1 MVSRQGQNQLRE
13 QSGGGGEVIGRS
25 RGGVRAFGTFL
36 GSDSLPYLRTGIA
49 SDCRGW
55 RRFLNAR
62 TPRSSSLFPRTHH
75 LTLFALGFPRTLSLT
90 LLAVGLIST
99 SALSQPVLLQIR
111 PHIGDTLRM
120 HLSQSVE
127 MNGTTHRGGRDSSA
141 GSMTTSIE
149 VFTRAIAH
157 QWTSGGTLMQ
167 SITDSVAMTPA
178 SAGSLADLRRR
189 ALQAQ
194 RVWVRVSTDGAM
206 EIVDAD
212 DANSE
217 LRQIFGTMPAMLARD
232 PVAVGGK
239 WTREMQLPLTGDPGN
254 LGTVRATFRLDSLG
268 RNGDVAFISLH
279 GTMSR
284 VNPPTGAAP
293 GGYTTSGT
301 LSGSIQIDRRLGWIT
316 DSRSTIIVRS
326 TIAAPPARKGAPRGA
341 PMEVRTKITQ
351 WIRAMRNQ

>member
-1 MVSRQGQNQLRE
+1 M
-13 QSGGGGEVIGRS
+13 
-25 RGGVRAFGTFL
+25 AF
-36 GSDSLPYLRTGIA
+36 SA
-49 SDCRGW
+49 S
-55 RRFLNAR
+55 
-62 TPRSSSLFPRTHH
+62 PRTLH
-75 LTLFALGFPRTLSLT
+75 LTLFAVAL
-90 LLAVGLIST
+90 V
-99 SALSQPVLLQIR
+99 SASASSQPVLLQIR

-127 MNGTTHRGGRDSSA
+127 MSGTTHRDGKDSSA

-212 DANSE
+212 EANSE
-217 LRQIFGTMPAMLARD
+217 LRHIFGEMPAMLARE

-239 WTREMQLPLTGDPGN
+239 WTREMQLPLTGDPAN

-268 RNGDVAFISLH
+268 RNGDVAYISLH

-284 VNPPTGAAP
+284 ANPPTAASGG

-301 LSGSIQIDRRLGWIT
+301 LSGTIQIDRRLGWIT

-326 TIAAPPARKGAPRGA
+326 TVAAPPARKGAQRGA